1 MKHIDS
7 IMWAIVFTDIKDFTL
22 KTSLLTQKQITD
34 FLNKQDEIILPIIT
48 KYFWKIVKSIWDS
61 YMIIFEKAINA
72 VNSSIE
78 IQKELEKYNE
88 NIDFNL
94 KKIELRIS
102 IDYWLIEREFNNNI
116 EDFYW
121 TTVNIASRLQTII
134 PENKI
139 YTTKKVIEEINNDEI
154 INSNYLWKTSFKWIL
169 YEVDIFEISNLKSR
183 KNIKNNL
190 YYLKEENIIKIK
202 EIDNLIFNY
211 SSVAA
216 ILWIQPIPFLDW
228 YTVLPFHI
236 YMLNEIAKKYGLKLT
251 KEESKEILITV
262 AWSIW
267 TTYIFSQWIVWLWKI
282 WTFWMWWYIMVPI
295 NFWLTYWIWKTISF
309 YFYKKTQWVK
319 ATNQELKELF
329 KYSVNSGRQIAK
341 KDKNKIIETGKKYK
355 DSIIK
360 KVKINIEKTNKIK
373 TKIKNLFK

>member
-282 WTFWMWWYIMVPI
+282 WTFWMWSYIMVPI